1 MMMSFVDFCITH
13 FDWIIRQTN
22 MCRNQSNSISCVAVS
37 VHESGQ
43 GLSTKELNVYRLW
56 VREDGV
62 ILVGIR
68 KCSTGPQQN
77 SKYWPCSTCIGAT
90 IVHRDTN
97 TIQLFPQRI

>member
-13 FDWIIRQTN
+13 FDLTIRQTN

-56 VREDGV
+56 VREDG
-62 ILVGIR
+62 
-68 KCSTGPQQN
+68 
-77 SKYWPCSTCIGAT
+77 
-90 IVHRDTN
+90 IVHVCGIQ
-97 TIQLFPQRI
+97 IQLYPDNCIYIRHNIIG